1 MFLKKKNVIFSK
13 RYEFEKGWSRSL
25 PSLFINIKRV
35 SDLCYFKMCFCD
47 GYSFLIV
54 NKNTE
59 EKQIIKGDEKLVEF
73 FESRYSLPCLFHKL
87 LKNEYVHH
95 NGALYHLS
103 YNSHPDC
110 QRVKMQLVKGL
121 GIEDPGLW
129 RICPKEYRNLLH
141 DERRQELNKPVKNN
155 ILKC

>member
-1 MFLKKKNVIFSK
+1 
-13 RYEFEKGWSRSL
+13 
-25 PSLFINIKRV
+25 
-35 SDLCYFKMCFCD
+35 MCFCD

-59 EKQIIKGDEKLVEF
+59 EKQFIQGDENLVEF
-73 FESRYSLPCLFHKL
+73 FESHYSLPCLFHKL

-95 NGALYHLS
+95 NGTLYHLS

-129 RICPKEYRNLLH
+129 RICPKEYRHLLH
-141 DERRQELNKPVKNN
+141 DERRQELNKSIKSD
-155 ILKC
+155 ILKH